1 MAVAFGSFANASSAS
16 GTSLVINAPSGLA
29 SGDLLIATIGFKSN
43 GFTTC
48 SAPAGWT
55 QLGDEAG
62 DSFFDG
68 AVFRKVATGSEGSDY
83 TFTLSGSQPSDGVI
97 VRYTGVDTTSPIND
111 NDQAYSNSGTVAAPS
126 LTTTED
132 ACMLVGAFIAWNDAD
147 PTFTAPSGYDE
158 RFDFNVTSNAA
169 FNGGIGIADKIQASA
184 GASGTATP
192 TWSSLSRTISHHIAL
207 KPAAGGGGGGVSTT
221 VGAVSAAASV
231 TAIGRSFAHVV
242 GVSAGVASVSGV
254 GANANAGER
263 ETVGTSTG
271 QASVVGVGGKDH
283 FSTGTATGVA
293 SVSGVGQSEVLTVG
307 NSAGIATV
315 AGVGEAVIAG
325 QAVGTAS
332 GIATVSGVA
341 SSIAEAVGTSSG
353 DSDASGVNPQVV
365 VTQRLVVGAG
375 GELSWED
382 HVKAIHE
389 MRMLEGQVKEKKK
402 ELKKVVKQL
411 KVVEKQYK
419 QEKAEGIL
427 ANLYKLEMK
436 KEEIE
441 TKIEALEV
449 DLEPLIMA
457 IEKFEIEE
465 DDQEFM
471 MMQ

>member
-1 MAVAFGSFANASSAS
+1 MAIAFGSVASESHAS
-16 GTSLVINAPSGLA
+16 GSTWVIDAPTGVAEGDVLVVVLSGNS
-29 SGDLLIATIGFKSN
+29 SGFLDF
-43 GFTTC
+43 
-48 SAPAGWT
+48 SAPLGWT
-55 QLGDEAG
+55 RIGGGGIG
-62 DSFFDG
+62 DSFVEIDAFYKIAG
-68 AVFRKVATGSEGSDY
+68 ASEPSTYSFSLDVAA
-83 TFTLSGSQPSDGVI
+83 PGVSSMA
-97 VRYTGVDTTSPIND
+97 RYTGVDTADAVEGTPAS
-111 NDQAYSNSGTVAAPS
+111 QYTSGTSIPAPS
-126 LTTTED
+126 VTTAND
-132 ACMLVGAFIAWNDAD
+132 GCMLVAMFGGYQNNAVSW
-147 PTFTAPSGYDE
+147 TAPDGYDP
-158 RFDFNVTSNAA
+158 RSDHTNNVHGVMISDRQQGTAGTTGAVNATPDATTRSGGFHIAFNAA
-169 FNGGIGIADKIQASA
+169 A
-184 GASGTATP
+184 
-192 TWSSLSRTISHHIAL
+192 
-207 KPAAGGGGGGVSTT
+207 GGGGGVSTT

-231 TAIGRSFAHVV
+231 TGTGRSFAHVV
-242 GVSAGVASVSGV
+242 GVSSAIASVAGV

-271 QASVVGVGGKDH
+271 QASVVGVGGNDH

-293 SVSGVGQSEVLTVG
+293 SVTGVGQSEVLTVG
-307 NSAGIATV
+307 NSAGV
-315 AGVGEAVIAG
+315 ASVVGVGEAVIAG

-353 DSDASGVNPQVV
+353 SSDASGVNPQVV

-402 ELKKVVKQL
+402 ELKKVEKQIKVAEKKL
-411 KVVEKQYK
+411 KV
-419 QEKAEGIL
+419 EKAEGIL
-427 ANLYKLEMK
+427 ANLHRLEMEK
-436 KEEIE
+436 DELEN
-441 TKIEALEV
+441 KIEALEV